1 MTHSR
6 GSRPARLTQLTVP
19 KGNVLSGPDWVVEK
33 SNQQHRTRKERL
45 VAAPNEN
52 SSRVSEIV
60 LDPQRGDQLFVSA
73 DTTVQLV
80 GGRCATCH
88 SMFFPQFSISHNVGC
103 TSDEIEQM
111 LLGPT
116 GVLSSYTTQYYS
128 PPPPYPVTDPFDPFS
143 VGAVAFPEGIEVIG
157 KLVPEPG
164 VAFAIGD
171 RVELVELELTDVSD
185 GSEIRTWAFQSAKKD
200 GSNR

>member
-1 MTHSR
+1 M
-6 GSRPARLTQLTVP
+6 P
-19 KGNVLSGPDWVVEK
+19 
-33 SNQQHRTRKERL
+33 
-45 VAAPNEN
+45 APNDT
-52 SSRVSEIV
+52 SSRALEIV
-60 LDPQRGDQLFVSA
+60 LDPQRGDQLFVSG
-73 DTTVQLV
+73 DGMVQLV

-88 SMFFPQFSISHNVGC
+88 SMFFPQFAIYHNVGC
-103 TSDEIEQM
+103 ASEEIEQI

-157 KLVPEPG
+157 KLVAGPG

-171 RVELVELELTDVSD
+171 RVELVEQELADVSD
-185 GSEIRTWAFQSAKKD
+185 GSKIRTWTFQYAKND
-200 GSNR
+200 GGTR